1 MFCFPL
7 ESLGV
12 GVHFLILTFPTFV
25 KAAALRSFLQCCV
38 FGPSVNPGE
47 ENSQDLHCHFEQNRS
62 TCHGPNK
69 RTSSVISEY
78 ASILPTPGSVW

>member
-47 ENSQDLHCHFEQNRS
+47 ENSQDLHSAILSKTGRHVTAQ
-62 TCHGPNK
+62 
-69 RTSSVISEY
+69 TSEP
-78 ASILPTPGSVW
+78 AL